1 MSNSIHNFDWR
12 IILNFYDIVIKEIF
26 LAIFNKKY
34 FRKMFRI
41 VDKENNGRISFKNFL
56 DTVILFTKGILQTL
70 FKITYLF
77 FTFFDVFTHYKFIL
91 LLNVPSIYKTGSI
104 LKCRKALDFD
114 YIQLYISLIF
124 CSPRHVHIWT
134 IKHFLLGKVISKE
147 TIDIILIDFSM
158 RASNTLNFSS
168 RYSNAW
174 CMKRI

>member
-1 MSNSIHNFDWR
+1 
-12 IILNFYDIVIKEIF
+12 
-26 LAIFNKKY
+26 
-34 FRKMFRI
+34 MFRI

-104 LKCRKALDFD
+104 LKCRKALGFD

-124 CSPRHVHIWT
+124 FSPRHVHI
-134 IKHFLLGKVISKE
+134 
-147 TIDIILIDFSM
+147 
-158 RASNTLNFSS
+158 
-168 RYSNAW
+168 
-174 CMKRI
+174 